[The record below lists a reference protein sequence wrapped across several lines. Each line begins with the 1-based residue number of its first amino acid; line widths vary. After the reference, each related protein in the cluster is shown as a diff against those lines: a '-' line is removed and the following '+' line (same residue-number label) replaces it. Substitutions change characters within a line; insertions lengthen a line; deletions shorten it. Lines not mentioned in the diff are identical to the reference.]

1 MKNILSHCLGCF
13 CLLHYFMWMSDDGN
27 TPQAEKGLLSLTAKI
42 AGESQVFSPTKRG
55 PYKDGDVIEFKF
67 PSPIEDPVDL
77 SKVNLIVSLENDCFV
92 QPGLP
97 GTIDLTSPFE
107 LKVKT
112 AIGVVKTYIIKAIP
126 VGPIATFKK
135 GWFKNGNDLD
145 YIWPVWISSIA
156 ISNNDFVLYDGV
168 ENYDEVILKFTV
180 RKCCLKKK
188 IKAPHNLYIT
198 SENR

>member
-1 MKNILSHCLGCF
+1 M
-13 CLLHYFMWMSDDGN
+13 GN

-135 GWFKNGNDLD
+135 GWLRTVT
-145 YIWPVWISSIA
+145 IWIIYGLFGFHLLPYLIMTLCYMTVWKTMMK
-156 ISNNDFVLYDGV
+156 
-168 ENYDEVILKFTV
+168 VILKFTV
-180 RKCCLKKK
+180 RKML
-188 IKAPHNLYIT
+188 T
-198 SENR
+198 